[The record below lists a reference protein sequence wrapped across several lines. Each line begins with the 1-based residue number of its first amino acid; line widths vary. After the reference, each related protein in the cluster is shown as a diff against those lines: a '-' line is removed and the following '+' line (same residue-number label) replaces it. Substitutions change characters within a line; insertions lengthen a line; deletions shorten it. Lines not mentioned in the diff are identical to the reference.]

1 VNLRWRLLIA
11 GVVALAIALPVAIG
25 LASRHSGTPV
35 GSAGPS
41 APPLAAVSAD
51 QDRAVEAVLSAVGDR
66 AAVAVTSAVPV
77 RACTAGDAGGAGPG
91 RRSSAGN
98 ARGSVFARS
107 ADLYVDPGGED
118 ALIAAVGAALPSE
131 YRQKRGTATGGAA
144 APLTAEVGGAVTLTV
159 AQLGDGWVRA
169 TAQSDCRAGASPSTV
184 AGSAPTQIA
193 ALLGTLGTAPDS
205 VRATVLPCPAGG
217 QTVTW
222 AALSGVADS
231 AQLQQRLSPTLPAS
245 ARRFVSPANRLPWRD
260 GHTSVVVAASD
271 DGTHVT
277 VQYTVDCG

>member
-25 LASRHSGTPV
+25 LASRHAGTP
-35 GSAGPS
+35 GSSGGPS

-51 QDRAVEAVLSAVGDR
+51 QDRAVAAVLSAVGDR

-77 RACTAGDAGGAGPG
+77 RACTAGKAQ
-91 RRSSAGN
+91 
-98 ARGSVFARS
+98 GSVFARS

-118 ALIAAVGAALPSE
+118 ALIGAVGTALPSE
-131 YRQKRGTATGGAA
+131 YRRSRGTATGGAA
-144 APLTAEVGGAVTLTV
+144 APLTAEVGGTVTLTV
-159 AQLGDGWVRA
+159 AQLGGGWVRA
-169 TAQSDCRAGASPSTV
+169 TAQSDCRTGASPSAV
-184 AGSAPTQIA
+184 AGSAPAQIA

-205 VRATVLPCPAGG
+205 VHANALPCPNGG

-222 AALSGVADS
+222 AALSGTADS
-231 AQLQQRLSPTLPAS
+231 AQIPQRLAPTLPAG

-260 GHTSVVVAASD
+260 GHTSVIVAASD

>member
-11 GVVALAIALPVAIG
+11 GVVALAIALPVVIG
-25 LASRHSGTPV
+25 VASRHAGTPE

-51 QDRAVEAVLSAVGDR
+51 QDRAVAAVLSAAGDR
-66 AAVAVTSAVPV
+66 AAVAVTAAVPV
-77 RACTAGDAGGAGPG
+77 RACT
-91 RRSSAGN
+91 AGN

-118 ALIAAVGAALPSE
+118 ALIGAVGAALPSE
-131 YRQKRGTATGGAA
+131 YRQRRGTATGGAA

-159 AQLGDGWVRA
+159 AQLGEGWVRA
-169 TAQSDCRAGASPSTV
+169 TAQSDCRAGASPSPV
-184 AGSAPTQIA
+184 AGSAPAQLA

-205 VRATVLPCPAGG
+205 VRATALPCPAGG

-222 AALSGVADS
+222 AALSGTADS
-231 AQLQQRLSPTLPAS
+231 SQLQQRLAPTLPAG

>member
-1 VNLRWRLLIA
+1 MSLRWRLLIA

-25 LASRHSGTPV
+25 LASRHSGTRA

-41 APPLAAVSAD
+41 APPLSAVSAD
-51 QDRAVEAVLSAVGDR
+51 QDRAVAAVLSAAGER
-66 AAVAVTSAVPV
+66 AAVAVSSAVPV
-77 RACTAGDAGGAGPG
+77 RACTSGG
-91 RRSSAGN
+91 

-118 ALIAAVGAALPSE
+118 ALIGAVGAALPSE
-131 YRQKRGTATGGAA
+131 YRQRRGTATGGAA
-144 APLTAEVGGAVTLTV
+144 APLSAEVGGAVTLTV
-159 AQLGDGWVRA
+159 AQLGEGWVRA

-184 AGSAPTQIA
+184 AGSAPAALA

-205 VRATVLPCPAGG
+205 VHASALPCANGG

-222 AALSGVADS
+222 AAVSGAADS
-231 AQLQQRLSPTLPAS
+231 ARIQQRLAPTLPAS
-245 ARRFVSPANRLPWRD
+245 ARRFVTPANRLPWRD

-271 DGTHVT
+271 DGTHIT